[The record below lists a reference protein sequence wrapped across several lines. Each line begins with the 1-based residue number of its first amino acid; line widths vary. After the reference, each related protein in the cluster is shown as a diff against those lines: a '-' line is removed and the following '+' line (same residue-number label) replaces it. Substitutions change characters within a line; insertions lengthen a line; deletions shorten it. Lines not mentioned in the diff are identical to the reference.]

1 MQKYNKKF
9 WVEVVLLIES
19 LVVVFNSCS
28 LALISIR
35 SLYEKSDGI
44 YLGSN
49 VVGDEKENCDEPILT
64 GYFFDHVQ
72 IILVLKCAWYSSL
85 STWLSWMNKISM
97 STKWHAS
104 FQSSSW
110 ITQSSESNLH
120 NYRQVKGETVIF
132 TGHMETVNFGHI
144 I

>member
-49 VVGDEKENCDEPILT
+49 VAGDEKENCDEPILT
-64 GYFFDHVQ
+64 GYFFNHVQ

-85 STWLSWMNKISM
+85 SIFLHGCLEWKRYLCQQNDMHHFSLAPESCSLLSLIFIITDRSKE
-97 STKWHAS
+97 KQS
-104 FQSSSW
+104 FLRDIWKQ
-110 ITQSSESNLH
+110 
-120 NYRQVKGETVIF
+120 
-132 TGHMETVNFGHI
+132 
-144 I
+144 